1 MTMEPLENMERVKR
15 KGGRSLMFMLV
26 SVIILAAIIGVL
38 ITLHERE
45 SPQISLLSDTP
56 YIGVAGEIL
65 FSVTDMR
72 SGVRSVEVFLEQ
84 GDNKVRLLDKDFAR
98 QGYFS
103 RSGPNRVEE
112 SIKLDTPA
120 LGLQE
125 GRAGLVVKARD
136 FSFWKLMKGN
146 ETTMSYFVTI
156 DTHPP
161 RLSLL
166 DSPRYIKP
174 GGTGIVTYTVNE
186 PAGNHGVVVNGR
198 LYPGFSLAGHDEG
211 TFGALIALDY
221 NTEELSDIYL
231 SAVDRAMNTG
241 KTAFGMILRRIRLN
255 NDRIDISDG
264 FLERKL
270 PEFLQYYPDMPGDTA
285 IDRYLYINNEI
296 RKQNNARIKEICSL
310 QTQEQLWKGPF
321 KRMARSSTRAG
332 FADFRTY
339 YYQGRSVDEQVHL
352 GIDLASVRNADVK
365 AANRGRV
372 AFVGHIGIYGN
383 TVILDHGQGLFSL
396 YSHLSR
402 TKVSEGDVVLR
413 DGLLGK
419 TGTSGMA
426 GGDHL
431 HFAMLVNGVFVNPL
445 EWWDRHWLTINILN
459 YL

>member
-1 MTMEPLENMERVKR
+1 MESLDNMEKVKR
-15 KGGRSLMFMLV
+15 KGGTSLMFMLV
-26 SVIILAAIIGVL
+26 SVIIVAVIAGVL
-38 ITLHERE
+38 IKLHERE
-45 SPQISLLSDTP
+45 SPQISLLSDTT
-56 YIGVAGEIL
+56 YLGVAEEIL

-72 SGVRSVEVFLEQ
+72 SGVRHLEVFLEQ
-84 GDNKVRLLDKDFAR
+84 GEKKVRLLDKDFAR

-112 SIKLDTPA
+112 SIEVDTPT

-125 GRAGLVVKARD
+125 GRADLVVKARD
-136 FSFWKLMKGN
+136 FSFWKLMSGN

-156 DTHPP
+156 DMRPP
-161 RLSLL
+161 RINLL

-174 GGTGIVTYTVNE
+174 GGTGIVTYTINE

-211 TFGALIALDY
+211 TFGTLIALDY
-221 NTEELSDIYL
+221 NTEELNDIYL
-231 SAVDRAMNTG
+231 SAADRAKNVG
-241 KTAFGMILRRIRLN
+241 KTAFGMILRRIRLKS
-255 NDRIDISDG
+255 DRIDISDG

-270 PEFLQYYPDMPGDTA
+270 PEFFQYYPDIPGDTA

-296 RKQNNARIKEICSL
+296 RKQNNARIKEICSR
-310 QTQEQLWKGPF
+310 QTQEQLWKGAF

-365 AANRGRV
+365 ASNRGRV
-372 AFVGHIGIYGN
+372 AFAGHIGIYGN

-402 TKVSEGDVVLR
+402 TTVSEGDVVLQ

-445 EWWDRHWLTINILN
+445 EWWDRHWLALNILN